1 MPRRKFVNIK
11 RHGRPR
17 ISKYEA
23 HFTSEAMVQF
33 TKVARPFP
41 EKVEQKWR
49 RQMGRGRFQPKG
61 MLAMPSRNGENDA
74 VSITCVLD
82 LLLRIE
88 TDTAIHPSGFTDLLN
103 EEYGHLVVFD
113 PYTVGRIFT
122 GLLDAAQD
130 AMVDRPAHWQRPL
143 DRIMESGARLLAVID
158 GAVENRWWLG
168 NARELMG
175 RKAQRDIAEV
185 QQGASPPRS
194 EATWLVLEQVPF
206 AVVAP
211 GQDEG

>member
-1 MPRRKFVNIK
+1 MPRRKYVNIN

-17 ISKYEA
+17 ISKYEG
-23 HFTSEAMVQF
+23 HFTSEAMVF
-33 TKVARPFP
+33 YTKVARPFP
-41 EKVEQKWR
+41 EAVEQKWR

-74 VSITCVLD
+74 LSITCVLD

-88 TDTAIHPSGFTDLLN
+88 TDTAIHPAGFTQLLN

-113 PYTVGRIFT
+113 PYTVGRIFS
-122 GLLDAAQD
+122 GLLEATED
-130 AMVDRPAHWQRPL
+130 AMVERPKDWPRPL

-175 RKAQRDIAEV
+175 RRAERDIEEV
-185 QQGASPPRS
+185 KGGAQAPRS
-194 EATWLVLEQVPF
+194 EATWLVLEAVPF
-206 AVVAP
+206 AVVAHK
-211 GQDEG
+211 G